1 MKLLNEILKSIGELI
16 ATPEFRSVYMGF
28 ISIVAAGLLVLAL
41 LCFLINRNFA
51 KKYTNDVL
59 ITAGLALFASVSCM
73 YIYDSL
79 FA

>member
-1 MKLLNEILKSIGELI
+1 MDLFNEILKSIGELI
-16 ATPEFRSVYMGF
+16 ATPDFRDVYMKF
-28 ISIVAAGLLVLAL
+28 ISAVAGGLLVLAL
-41 LCFLINRNFA
+41 IFFLVNKNFA

-59 ITAGLALFASVSCM
+59 LTSGLALLASVSCM